1 MNENANIPQ
10 RTITRLCLYRRI
22 LLMLLPEG
30 REYVRSQEIATLAR
44 GSSAQVRR
52 DIMSLGYAGLPSK
65 GYRVHDLLASIAEL
79 LDAPEVESVA
89 LVGVGNLGHAL
100 LSYLVG
106 RRPNLTIRAAF
117 DANPALQGLAIHGC
131 PCYRPEDMETVLSN
145 YTIRTAILAVPAG
158 TAQAAAERLIACG
171 IRSILNF
178 APTRLNLP
186 KHVYVE
192 DMDISASLERAAFYA
207 RRLDDEAP
215 QPAHS

>member
-1 MNENANIPQ
+1 MNKKTTIPE
-10 RTITRLCLYRRI
+10 RTVARLCLYRRI

-30 REYVRSQEIATLAR
+30 REYVRSQELATLAR

-65 GYRVHDLLASIAEL
+65 GYRVHELLASIGEL

-89 LVGVGNLGHAL
+89 LIGLGKLGHAL

-106 RRPNLTIRAAF
+106 RRPNLIIRAAF
-117 DANPALQGLAIHGC
+117 DSNPALQGCNIGGC
-131 PCYRPEDMETVLSN
+131 PCYDTEAMESVLSN
-145 YTIRTAILAVPAG
+145 FNIRTAILAVPAG
-158 TAQAAAERLIACG
+158 AAQAVAERLSACG

-178 APTRLNLP
+178 APIRLNLP
-186 KHVYVE
+186 EDIYIE

-207 RRLDDEAP
+207 RRAEDD
-215 QPAHS
+215 S

>member
-1 MNENANIPQ
+1 MNKKTSIPE
-10 RTITRLCLYRRI
+10 RTVTRLCLYRRI

-30 REYVRSQEIATLAR
+30 RDYVRSQELATLAR

-65 GYRVHDLLASIAEL
+65 VYRVHDLLASIGEL

-117 DANPALQGLAIHGC
+117 DANPALQGLAIYGC
-131 PCYRPEDMETVLSN
+131 PCYRPEDMETVLAN
-145 YTIRTAILAVPAG
+145 YNIRTAILAVPAG
-158 TAQAAAERLIACG
+158 TAQTVAERLVACG

-186 KHVYVE
+186 NDIYVE

-207 RRLDDEAP
+207 RRTEDDSAA
-215 QPAHS
+215 QAQS